1 VKLFHA
7 LKILDMTVIIVFI
20 PESRL
25 AIDRGTVRHVTLTEN
40 SWIGLRQMLRAL
52 YGSIPF

>member
-1 VKLFHA
+1 
-7 LKILDMTVIIVFI
+7 MTVITLFI

-25 AIDRGTVRHVTLTEN
+25 TVDRGAVRYVTLTKN

-52 YGSIPF
+52 HGSIPF